1 MSQAKSQAGPQ
12 AAPNAGPIVKLP
24 EAVEVVNIGLP
35 LFEQAIRDQGASV
48 VGVDWRIP
56 AGGNV
61 DAVAALGRLLGP
73 KAEAIDEANAEVVA
87 RLNNGVPTLRGIE
100 TAANVVPDLSDRTIL
115 HCGPSIAWEDM
126 ANPLQRSVQAAIV
139 AEGWAPDVAAA
150 GASVAAGD
158 VDLAPANVHA
168 TVVPMATAIGPSSPM
183 YVVGTEAGGTEAY
196 APINQ
201 GSGKVPWFGV
211 DSDEA
216 IERLRFLRDSVGPV
230 LAEALESMG
239 ETDTFSLAAQGIP
252 MGDDV
257 HMRTQATTNLLL
269 RDLLP
274 HLVRSSHDDAGEVA
288 TFLSANHLMFLNV
301 AMASA
306 KALTLWAGE
315 VQGSSIVTTMS
326 RNGTTYG
333 IRLAG
338 SDDEWF
344 IADSPPVQ
352 NALYYPGQGPETSAP
367 DIGDSAVLE
376 LVGLGGP
383 AAANSPAVAGFLGG
397 RMADAI
403 AVTQNMQRI
412 CAGESSRFRLPILDN
427 VGTPVGVDVRRVV
440 ESGITPAVN
449 TGIVHAF
456 DGSGQVGAG
465 VAWAPIEIFVDA
477 LLRLDEK
484 TS

>member
-1 MSQAKSQAGPQ
+1 MSISNSDHART
-12 AAPNAGPIVKLP
+12 VELP
-24 EAVEVVNIGLP
+24 TELRVVNVGLP
-35 LFEQAIRDQGASV
+35 LFEEAVRDQGASV

-56 AGGNV
+56 AGG
-61 DAVAALGRLLGP
+61 DTDSVAALGRLLGP
-73 KAEAIDEANAEVVA
+73 KSAAIDTANTEFVR
-87 RLNNGVPTLRGIE
+87 RLNDGVPLLRGIE
-100 TAANVVPDLSDRTIL
+100 TAAQVIPSMSSRTIL
-115 HCGPSIAWEDM
+115 HCGPSIGWSEMCD
-126 ANPLQRSVQAAIV
+126 PLRRSVQAVIV

-150 GASVAAGD
+150 GQAVAGGD
-158 VDLAPANVHA
+158 VELAPANLHR
-168 TVVPMATAIGPSSPM
+168 TVVPMASAIGPSSPM
-183 YVVGTEAGGTEAY
+183 YVVSNDLGGTEAF
-196 APINQ
+196 APLNQ
-201 GSGKVPWFGV
+201 GSGQVAWFGV

-230 LAEALESMG
+230 LASAIASMG
-239 ETDTFSLAAQGIP
+239 PTDTFSLAAQGVP

-257 HMRTQATTNLLL
+257 HMRTQATTNLMLC
-269 RDLLP
+269 DLLP
-274 HLVRSSHDDAGEVA
+274 HLVRSTHAAAGDVA
-288 TFLSANHLMFLNV
+288 SFLSGNHLMFLNI

-315 VQGSSIVTTMS
+315 VAGSSIITTMC

-333 IRLAG
+333 IRLSG
-338 SDDEWF
+338 RDDQWF
-344 IADSPPVQ
+344 LAPSPPVQ
-352 NALYYPGQGPETSAP
+352 DALYYPGHGPETSAP

-403 AVTQNMQRI
+403 AATRNMQRI

-427 VGTPVGVDVRRVV
+427 VGTPVGVDVRKVV

-449 TGIVHAF
+449 TGIVHAS

-465 VAWAPIEIFVDA
+465 VAWAPITCFVDA
-477 LLRLDEK
+477 LLELDRS